1 LLRVEPL
8 PDALADLPAADALI
22 IGNLVHGAL
31 QEIVAEQLPS
41 GGRTLEEVAGSEPV
55 QVAWPDR
62 DRLRDLLD
70 RRARDI
76 LREEGITTPGFERVL
91 ADRARDYVESAR
103 GLEWP
108 AEGSDIGVLGVE
120 VEGSVAVR
128 DYSGAERALRFRAD
142 RVDRVAGVLRAID
155 YKTGKVITDRKKPET
170 RRSNLLDGVS
180 RGAALQVA
188 AYAMGSIQ
196 GAGDHAAQGR
206 YLYLGADIPE
216 HARVAAVD
224 SGDRDFSDAFERAT
238 QVAFEAWDRGS
249 FTPRLIDSLNLKE
262 PPTCR
267 SCSVKEACLRGDSGS
282 RYRLEQWVESTQSAN
297 AEKTLEAERAALQL
311 WNLGVK
317 KP

>member
-1 LLRVEPL
+1 
-8 PDALADLPAADALI
+8 
-22 IGNLVHGAL
+22 
-31 QEIVAEQLPS
+31 
-41 GGRTLEEVAGSEPV
+41 
-55 QVAWPDR
+55 
-62 DRLRDLLD
+62 
-70 RRARDI
+70 
-76 LREEGITTPGFERVL
+76 
-91 ADRARDYVESAR
+91 
-103 GLEWP
+103 
-108 AEGSDIGVLGVE
+108 
-120 VEGSVAVR
+120 
-128 DYSGAERALRFRAD
+128 
-142 RVDRVAGVLRAID
+142 VAGVLRAID

-188 AYAMGSIQ
+188 AYAMGGIQ

-224 SGDRDFSDAFERAT
+224 SDDRDFSNAFERAT

-249 FTPRLIDSLNLKE
+249 FTPRLIDSPNLKE
-262 PPTCR
+262 PPMCR

-297 AEKTLEAERAALQL
+297 AKKTLEAERAALQL

-317 KP
+317 KS